1 MKRILVTGANKGI
14 GLAIVTK
21 LLEDYPDTYLLLGSR
36 DVGRGQAAIR
46 QVVEQLGDDTK
57 ERLEMVQIDVTS
69 EESVK
74 NAAEAIKAKH
84 GESEALYG
92 LVNNAG
98 GFLNTP
104 RETVDLNTLGLR
116 RVCETFLPLIQK
128 DKGRI
133 VQISSGAAPMFVT
146 KCSQEIQ
153 AFFVDKDVTWT
164 EIEKTIITPF
174 LTISEDPSL
183 DAEKKSAALTNIG
196 LCDGGMGAYG
206 MSKAC
211 VNAYTL
217 ELSKRFPSLLINSCS
232 PGFIE
237 TDLSRP
243 WAKKSGKKPQEM
255 GMLPVEKG
263 TVAANY
269 LIMGDLEADI
279 AGYESGRYYGSDGK
293 WSPFHK
299 SRNPGDPTYDGKFP

>member
-116 RVCETFLPLIQK
+116 RVCEVFLPLIQK

-153 AFFVDKDVTWT
+153 AFLVDKDVTWT

-183 DAEKKSAALTNIG
+183 DAEKKSAALANIG

-217 ELSKRFPSLLINSCS
+217 ELAKRFPSLLINSCS

-237 TDLSRP
+237 TDLTRP
-243 WAKKSGKKPQEM
+243 FAKNAGKSPDEM

-279 AGYESGRYYGSDGK
+279 AGYELGRYYGSDGK

>member
-128 DKGRI
+128 DKG
-133 VQISSGAAPMFVT
+133 
-146 KCSQEIQ
+146 
-153 AFFVDKDVTWT
+153 
-164 EIEKTIITPF
+164 
-174 LTISEDPSL
+174 
-183 DAEKKSAALTNIG
+183 
-196 LCDGGMGAYG
+196 
-206 MSKAC
+206 
-211 VNAYTL
+211 
-217 ELSKRFPSLLINSCS
+217 LSDFD
-232 PGFIE
+232 FE
-237 TDLSRP
+237 
-243 WAKKSGKKPQEM
+243 
-255 GMLPVEKG
+255 
-263 TVAANY
+263 
-269 LIMGDLEADI
+269 
-279 AGYESGRYYGSDGK
+279 
-293 WSPFHK
+293 
-299 SRNPGDPTYDGKFP
+299 